1 MGPPERGGPSF
12 AKENIMTPKPPAKP
26 PTKDPIDVER
36 SSHPSGADKPSVSP
50 PIPPA
55 PAHVQPPAQ
64 AAAPARAAAPAPAA
78 HPEPTPAPKKLVF
91 ANLEHSV
98 DAMDAQRVKI
108 AKLEKN
114 LVDAKA
120 ELDEMIRLHNLLPK

>member
-1 MGPPERGGPSF
+1 M
-12 AKENIMTPKPPAKP
+12 
-26 PTKDPIDVER
+26 
-36 SSHPSGADKPSVSP
+36 P

-64 AAAPARAAAPAPAA
+64 AAAPARAAAPAAQ
-78 HPEPTPAPKKLVF
+78 PEPTPAPKKLTF

-98 DAMDAQRVKI
+98 DSMDAQRVKI

>member
-1 MGPPERGGPSF
+1 MDGPSF

-26 PTKDPIDVER
+26 PA
-36 SSHPSGADKPSVSP
+36 S
-50 PIPPA
+50 A
-55 PAHVQPPAQ
+55 P
-64 AAAPARAAAPAPAA
+64 AAAPAPAPAA

-98 DAMDAQRVKI
+98 DAMDSQRVKI